1 MKGIFI
7 FFCLSNFLVLFLRE
21 TEAAQ
26 LQSNGIYIVYMGASV
41 SSKGNPRND
50 RDQILSSLKRKKNAV
65 IHSYSNGFTGFA
77 AYLSEEEA
85 ESIAQ
90 RPGVVS
96 VFPDPVLQ
104 LHTTHSW
111 DFLKYQTAVEI
122 DSNPSST
129 SGSFSNGT
137 DTIIGILD
145 TGIWPESQSFSDE
158 DMGPIPSQWKGKC
171 MEGQDFT
178 SSSCNRKL
186 IGARYYDEPGSSNTG
201 ASGTPRDK
209 NGHGTHVAST
219 AAGIPVKGASYY
231 GLAEGTA
238 KGGSPGSRIAMYR
251 VCTPVGCRGSAI
263 LKAFDDAIADGVD
276 VLSLSLG
283 ASAGFEQEFSEDPI
297 AIGAFHAVEKGII
310 VMCSAG
316 NEGPDS
322 KTVVNIAPWILT
334 VAATTIDRDFESD
347 VVLGGNK
354 VIKGGGI
361 NFADIQKSP
370 VYPLIY
376 GSSAKPIHTLDDSQA
391 RNCVPGSFQDDQVK
405 GKIILCESKDEEY
418 SAQRKF
424 ESLKKQG
431 AIGLIMINDDERAVA
446 STFGSS
452 PVAVVTEEDGARILS
467 YINLTSNPVATI
479 LPTVVVTKYKPAPVV
494 AYFSSRGPSFST
506 KNLLKPDIAAPGVA
520 ILAAWPGNDTKAA
533 VSGKGPPLYY
543 VLSGTSMSCPHVS
556 GVAATVR
563 SLHPTW
569 SPSAVK
575 SAIMTSAI
583 QTNNL
588 QAPIT
593 TNSGST
599 ATPYDIGA
607 GEVSTSGP
615 LQPGLVYETGI
626 ADYLQYLCSTGYNK
640 SKINKIASSLP
651 ANFSCSINSNSD
663 SVSNMNYPSIAISNL
678 KENES
683 KKVIRT
689 VTNVDQD
696 ESVYTALIDAPS
708 GVDVEVEPNKLQFTK
723 NSKKVAYE
731 VTFRLT
737 SSTEKDI
744 FGSITWT
751 NGNYKVRSPF
761 VVSSIEQMPVK

>member
-7 FFCLSNFLVLFLRE
+7 FFYLSIFLVLFLRE
-21 TEAAQ
+21 TESAQ

-50 RDQILSSLKRKKNAV
+50 HDQLLSSFMKRKKNAV
-65 IHSYSNGFTGFA
+65 IHSYSNGFAGFA
-77 AYLSEEEA
+77 AYLTEDEA
-85 ESIAQ
+85 KSIAQ

-111 DFLKYQTAVEI
+111 DFLRYQTAVEV
-122 DSNPSST
+122 DSKPRST
-129 SGSFSNGT
+129 SDSFSNGT

-145 TGIWPESQSFSDE
+145 TGIWPESESFSDE
-158 DMGPIPSQWKGKC
+158 DMGPIPSRWKGTC
-171 MEGQDFT
+171 MEGHDFT
-178 SSSCNRKL
+178 SLSCNRKL
-186 IGARYYDEPGSSNTG
+186 IGARYYEEPGSSNTG

-251 VCTPVGCRGSAI
+251 VCTPDGCRGSDI
-263 LKAFDDAIADGVD
+263 LKAVDDAIADGID
-276 VLSLSLG
+276 VLSMSLG
-283 ASAGFEQEFSEDPI
+283 ASAALEQEFSVDPI

-310 VMCSAG
+310 VVCSAG
-316 NEGPDS
+316 NDGPDS
-322 KTVVNIAPWILT
+322 GTAVNIAPWILT

-376 GSSAKPIHTLDDSQA
+376 GSSAKPIHTLDDSEA
-391 RNCVPGSFQDDQVK
+391 RNCNPGSFQDDQVK
-405 GKIILCESKDEEY
+405 GKIILCESKDDDY
-418 SAQRKF
+418 SAENKF

-431 AIGLIMINDDERAVA
+431 AIGMILINDNERAVA
-446 STFGSS
+446 SSFGSS
-452 PVAVVTEEDGARILS
+452 PVAVVTEEDGAQILS
-467 YINLTSNPVATI
+467 YINSTRNPVATI
-479 LPTVVVTKYKPAPVV
+479 LPTVVVPKYKPAPVV
-494 AYFSSRGPSFST
+494 PYFSSRGPSFST
-506 KNLLKPDIAAPGVA
+506 QNLLKPDIAAPGVA
-520 ILAAWPGNDTKAA
+520 IVAAWPGNDTKVV

-543 VLSGTSMSCPHVS
+543 VLSGTSMACPHVS
-556 GVAATVR
+556 GVAATVK
-563 SLHPTW
+563 SLHPSWT
-569 SPSAVK
+569 PSAIK

-588 QAPIT
+588 EAPIT
-593 TNSGST
+593 TNSGSK

-607 GEVSTSGP
+607 GEVRTPGP
-615 LQPGLVYETGI
+615 LQPGLVYETEI
-626 ADYLQYLCSTGYNK
+626 TDYLQYLCYTGYNIT
-640 SKINKIASSLP
+640 KINQIASSLP
-651 ANFSCSINSNSD
+651 ANFSCPTESD
-663 SVSNMNYPSIAISNL
+663 SDSISNMNYPSIAISNL
-678 KENES
+678 KQKET

-696 ESVYTALIDAPS
+696 ESIYTALVDAPS
-708 GVDVEVEPNKLQFTK
+708 GVEVEVEPNKLQFTK
-723 NSKKVAYE
+723 NSKKVTYQ
-731 VTFRLT
+731 VTFRQT
-737 SSTEKDI
+737 SSAKEDM

-751 NGNYKVRSPF
+751 NGKYKVRSPF
-761 VVSSIEQMPVK
+761 VVAISNDSQ